1 MASPKVPDSLK
12 PLLTPVGELLP
23 LEGNPRRGDVS
34 RISKSLRRFGQRKP
48 IVARKLDGTGA
59 RGEIIAG
66 NHTYAAAVELGWDKI
81 AVVFVDDDRWTA
93 RAFALADNRLGDIG
107 SYDDAL
113 LADMLSDFASDMD
126 MLEDIGWTPEEAA
139 LLLHDHAEDDEI
151 PDSGDYF
158 DDVEVE
164 DKYRQQYGVIV
175 MCDTEQDQAVVY
187 ERLLADGYKCK
198 VVTT

>member
-1 MASPKVPDSLK
+1 MASPKVHDSLK
-12 PLLTPVGELLP
+12 PLLTPVGDLLP

-34 RISKSLRRFGQRKP
+34 RIAKSLRRFGQRKP

-59 RGEIIAG
+59 KGEIIAG

-81 AVVFVDDDRWTA
+81 AVVFTDDDRWTA

-107 SYDDAL
+107 TYDDAL
-113 LADMLSDFASDMD
+113 LADMLSDFASDVD

-139 LLLHDHAEDDEI
+139 VLISGFGEDGEI

-158 DDVEVE
+158 DDHEVE
-164 DKYRQQYGVIV
+164 DKYREQYGVIV
-175 MCDTEQDQAVVY
+175 MCDTEQDQAETY
-187 ERLLADGYKCK
+187 ERLLTEGYKCK